1 MRDGKRPDGTIIG
14 PPMPI
19 PVYQKLSDQDV
30 AAMAAY
36 LRGLKPVRHAVAR
49 TSYFMSRAY
58 QGGRELPDF
67 GKPGAETVSRN
78 ITAGT
83 ERGVGDWSDGQIKRA
98 ITIGIRADGT
108 KLPARCRSTAK
119 ITPADVDAI
128 DAHLRSPP
136 PTKTP

>member
-1 MRDGKRPDGTIIG
+1 
-14 PPMPI
+14 MPI

-36 LRGLKPVRHAVAR
+36 PRSLKPVRHAVAR

-108 KLPARCRSTAK
+108 KLARTMPFDRQDHTCRCRRDRCPSPITA
-119 ITPADVDAI
+119 
-128 DAHLRSPP
+128 AHENALI
-136 PTKTP
+136 